1 MVKKLI
7 QEAWNGLCLHG
18 RPWNTT
24 LYDHLSFEAAVEGME
39 FKNYVKEYGITKHP
53 IRIDVVHVAW
63 LAMGVAYNRFSKE
76 SMLYDEVVEFRE
88 QFGER
93 TLFGLFREY
102 IVTGTGLK
110 YSTKPERLKNKWD
123 ETQIMHV
130 TGLEKKL

>member
-18 RPWNTT
+18 RPWNTS
-24 LYDHLSFEAAVEGME
+24 LYDHLSFEAAREGME
-39 FKNYVKEYGITKHP
+39 FNQYVKEYGITKHP

-63 LAMGVAYNRFSKE
+63 MAMGVAYNRFSKE
-76 SMLYDEVVEFRE
+76 AMLYDEVVEFRE

-93 TLFGLFREY
+93 TLFGLLREY

-110 YSTKPERLKNKWD
+110 YSAKPERLKNKFLNS
-123 ETQIMHV
+123 QLFRH
-130 TGLEKKL
+130 

>member
-1 MVKKLI
+1 MVKKLV
-7 QEAWNGLCLHG
+7 QEAWSGLCLHG
-18 RPWNTT
+18 RPWNTS
-24 LYDHLSFEAAVEGME
+24 LYDHLSFEAAREGME
-39 FKNYVKEYGITKHP
+39 FKYYVKEYGITKHP

-63 LAMGVAYNRFSKE
+63 MAMGVAYNRFSKE
-76 SMLYDEVVEFRE
+76 AMLYDEVVEFRE

-93 TLFGLFREY
+93 ALFGLLREY

-110 YSTKPERLKNKWD
+110 YKTKPERLIHKPS